1 MNVIARAQTYYHR
14 PPSMGGQ
21 GGGDSNWKEM
31 PNFFNPFW
39 RAKLAPVTVGLG
51 NTPLAGLFGGT
62 FGTLVGENLLTH

>member
-1 MNVIARAQTYYHR
+1 
-14 PPSMGGQ
+14 MGGQ